1 MLGGKSSKSPGGL
14 PLQSPVA
21 QWDNII
27 KFLDSLMS
35 RMRVNHVWYLLI
47 CLSLS
52 DLRYFFQSSLCKHL
66 FGQWDK
72 RCNGFLIWTLV
83 IKTKL
88 NQLGICLPSCSKEP
102 QSCYVKEWNK
112 NW

>member
-35 RMRVNHVWYLLI
+35 RMRVNHV
-47 CLSLS
+47 
-52 DLRYFFQSSLCKHL
+52 
-66 FGQWDK
+66 
-72 RCNGFLIWTLV
+72 
-83 IKTKL
+83 
-88 NQLGICLPSCSKEP
+88 
-102 QSCYVKEWNK
+102 
-112 NW
+112 